1 MVHQKI
7 NLDRLGPEETLIT
20 PTYASRALTSA
31 VPKYEITEGEMPP
44 AVAYNLIRDE
54 LALDGN
60 SRLNLA
66 TFVTT
71 WMEPEAKQLMAETFD
86 KNMIDKDEY
95 PQTAEIELHCVNMI
109 ARLWNAPKGAS
120 ATGCSTIGSSEAA
133 MLGGM
138 ALKWQWRYRRQ
149 KEGKPTDKPNLVMG
163 INVQVCWEKFCRYW
177 EVEPRFVP
185 MEGNRFHL
193 DATEAIKLIDENAI
207 GVMGASHFCNKQLYL
222 DAKYLYGKPF
232 REFIDFQRF
241 SKLCDWNQ
249 NIIGMLPGVI
259 AIMGSTFDGSY
270 EPVQEINDALE
281 KLNRETGWQVPLHV
295 DGASGG
301 FIAPFLDP
309 DLVWDFRLK
318 WVKSINASGHKYGL
332 VYPGVGWIIW
342 RDRQELPEE
351 LIFHCNYLGSDLPN
365 FTLNFSRPGNQVV
378 AQYYNF
384 LLLGKEGYRQIHQAC
399 RDTAL
404 YLSGEIAKMGPFE
417 LITDGSTIPVFAW
430 KLKETISDQYNYILF
445 DLADKLRERGW
456 LVPAYTMPKNRQ
468 DLTVHRVV
476 IKEGFSRDMADL
488 LLRDIHSAIAF
499 FQSQSH
505 YQSKLSG
512 SHFHH

>member
-7 NLDRLGPEETLIT
+7 NLDRLSPEEALIT

-31 VPKYEITEGEMPP
+31 VPKYEIPEGEMPP
-44 AVAYNLIRDE
+44 AAAYNLIRDE

-95 PQTAEIELHCVNMI
+95 PQTAEIELRCVNMI
-109 ARLWNAPKGAS
+109 ARLWNAPENEA
-120 ATGCSTIGSSEAA
+120 ATSCSTIGSSEAA

-193 DATEAIKLIDENAI
+193 EATEAIKLIDENTI
-207 GVMGASHFCNKQLYL
+207 
-222 DAKYLYGKPF
+222 
-232 REFIDFQRF
+232 
-241 SKLCDWNQ
+241 
-249 NIIGMLPGVI
+249 GVI

-270 EPVQEINDALE
+270 EPVQEINDVLE

-318 WVKSINASGHKYGL
+318 WVKSINAPGHKYGL

-365 FTLNFSRPGNQVV
+365 FALNFSRPGNQVV

-404 YLSGEIAKMGPFE
+404 YLSGEIAKMGLFE

-456 LVPAYTMPKNRQ
+456 LVPAYTIPKNRQ
-468 DLTVHRVV
+468 DLTVQRVV
-476 IKEGFSRDMADL
+476 IKEGFSRNMAEL
-488 LLRDIHSAIAF
+488 LLRDIRSAIAF

>member
-7 NLDRLGPEETLIT
+7 NLDRLGPEKTLIT

-31 VPKYEITEGEMPP
+31 VPKYEIPEGEMPL

-66 TFVTT
+66 TFVST

-95 PQTAEIELHCVNMI
+95 PQTAEIELRCVNMI
-109 ARLWNAPKGAS
+109 ARLWNAPKGAA

-193 DATEAIKLIDENAI
+193 EATEAIKLIDENTI
-207 GVMGASHFCNKQLYL
+207 
-222 DAKYLYGKPF
+222 
-232 REFIDFQRF
+232 
-241 SKLCDWNQ
+241 
-249 NIIGMLPGVI
+249 GVI

-270 EPVQEINDALE
+270 EPVQEINDVLE

-318 WVKSINASGHKYGL
+318 WVKSINAPGHKYGL

-365 FTLNFSRPGNQVV
+365 FALNFSRPGNQVV

-430 KLKETISDQYNYILF
+430 KLKETISDQTNYILF

-468 DLTVHRVV
+468 DLTVQRVV
-476 IKEGFSRDMADL
+476 IKEGFSRDMAEL
-488 LLRDIHSAIAF
+488 LLRDIRSAIAF

>member
-7 NLDRLGPEETLIT
+7 NLDRLSPEEALIT

-31 VPKYEITEGEMPP
+31 VPKYEIPEGEMPP

-95 PQTAEIELHCVNMI
+95 PQTAEIELRCVNMI
-109 ARLWNAPKGAS
+109 ARLWNAPKGEA

-138 ALKWQWRYRRQ
+138 ALKWQWRKRRQ

-193 DATEAIKLIDENAI
+193 DATEAIKLIDENTI
-207 GVMGASHFCNKQLYL
+207 
-222 DAKYLYGKPF
+222 
-232 REFIDFQRF
+232 
-241 SKLCDWNQ
+241 
-249 NIIGMLPGVI
+249 GVI

-351 LIFHCNYLGSDLPN
+351 LIFHCNYLGGDLPN
-365 FTLNFSRPGNQVV
+365 FALNFSRPGNQVV

-384 LLLGKEGYRQIHQAC
+384 LRLGKEGYRQIHQAC

-430 KLKETISDQYNYILF
+430 KLKETISDQTNYSLF

-456 LVPAYTMPKNRQ
+456 LVPAYTMPKNLQ
-468 DLTVHRVV
+468 DLTVQRVV

-488 LLRDIHSAIAF
+488 LLRDLRSAIAF
-499 FQSQSH
+499 FQSQSN

>member
-7 NLDRLGPEETLIT
+7 NLDRLGPEKTLIT

-31 VPKYEITEGEMPP
+31 VPKYEIPEGEMPP

-95 PQTAEIELHCVNMI
+95 PQTAEIELRCVNMI
-109 ARLWNAPKGAS
+109 ARLWNAPKGAA

-193 DATEAIKLIDENAI
+193 EATEAIKLIDENTI
-207 GVMGASHFCNKQLYL
+207 
-222 DAKYLYGKPF
+222 
-232 REFIDFQRF
+232 
-241 SKLCDWNQ
+241 
-249 NIIGMLPGVI
+249 GVI

-270 EPVQEINDALE
+270 EPVQEINDVLE

-318 WVKSINASGHKYGL
+318 WVKSINAPGHKYGL

-365 FTLNFSRPGNQVV
+365 FALNFSRPGNQVV

-430 KLKETISDQYNYILF
+430 KLKETISDQTNYILF

>member
-1 MVHQKI
+1 M
-7 NLDRLGPEETLIT
+7 
-20 PTYASRALTSA
+20 
-31 VPKYEITEGEMPP
+31 
-44 AVAYNLIRDE
+44 E
-54 LALDGN
+54 L
-60 SRLNLA
+60 
-66 TFVTT
+66 
-71 WMEPEAKQLMAETFD
+71 EAKQLMAETFD

-95 PQTAEIELHCVNMI
+95 PQTAEIELRCVNMI
-109 ARLWNAPKGAS
+109 ARLWNAPEDEV

-138 ALKWQWRYRRQ
+138 ALKWQWRKRRQ

-193 DATEAIKLIDENAI
+193 DATEAIKLIDENTI
-207 GVMGASHFCNKQLYL
+207 
-222 DAKYLYGKPF
+222 
-232 REFIDFQRF
+232 
-241 SKLCDWNQ
+241 
-249 NIIGMLPGVI
+249 GVI

-351 LIFHCNYLGSDLPN
+351 LIFHCNYLGGDLPN
-365 FTLNFSRPGNQVV
+365 FALNFSRPGNQVV

-384 LLLGKEGYRQIHQAC
+384 LRLGKEGYRQIHQAC

-404 YLSGEIAKMGPFE
+404 YLSGEIAKIGPFE

-430 KLKETISDQYNYILF
+430 KLKETISDKTNYSLF

-468 DLTVHRVV
+468 DLTVQRVV

-488 LLRDIHSAIAF
+488 LLRDLQSALAF